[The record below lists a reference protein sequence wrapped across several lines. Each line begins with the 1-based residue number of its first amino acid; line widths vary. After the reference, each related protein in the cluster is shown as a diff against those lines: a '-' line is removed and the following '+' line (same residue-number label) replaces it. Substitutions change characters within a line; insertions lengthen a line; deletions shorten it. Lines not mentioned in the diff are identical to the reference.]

1 MVIFIISAEETIRIA
16 NPCSV
21 NRVGDAAL
29 HYKPAGGTIPL
40 PINVL
45 MGEGLDESFVTT
57 ATTVTTALPEAPFFT
72 MTNVFIHLPQ
82 SGLDQES
89 GLVYPRHSGL
99 DPESRLAKNRS

>member
-1 MVIFIISAEETIRIA
+1 MIFIISAEETIRIA

-45 MGEGLDESFVTT
+45 LGEGMDESFVTT
-57 ATTVTTALPEAPFFT
+57 ATTVTTALPEAPFFLSERQAT
-72 MTNVFIHLPQ
+72 RRAKKSRTYSCP
-82 SGLDQES
+82 GLFAER
-89 GLVYPRHSGL
+89 PRFELGIS
-99 DPESRLAKNRS
+99 P